1 MGMFND
7 RLMLSMQRRRARVK
21 FNALEMLKRVWKK
34 MTCAIGGVSHQSA
47 VFDLSL
53 GLHGGEKGS
62 ETVRSNYEKDP
73 LWSQLANEHKDRC
86 VTGRK
91 LKLEEDHVVTSFY
104 VVVTNRL
111 FTASSR
117 SLDSALL

>member
-1 MGMFND
+1 MEE
-7 RLMLSMQRRRARVK
+7 RSK
-21 FNALEMLKRVWKK
+21 
-34 MTCAIGGVSHQSA
+34 
-47 VFDLSL
+47 
-53 GLHGGEKGS
+53 
-62 ETVRSNYEKDP
+62 TVRSSYEKDP

-117 SLDSALL
+117 SPDSALL